1 MAKMKNTTLYVC
13 EQCGNEQTKW
23 SGKCPS
29 CGAWNSLS
37 QIKVSSSKK
46 SKRSDINLEEPKK
59 LSEVEEI
66 KEKRIP
72 VGIAEFDR
80 VMGGDVIKG
89 IVPGSV
95 TLIAGEPGIGKSTL
109 ILQVLSEMSKKGIKT
124 LYLSGE
130 ESMQQIKLRGQRLLA
145 SMDNIFV
152 VSETDVLLLD
162 QQISKNNYGILVVD
176 SIQTV
181 ENSDYENS
189 AGSVTQIKE
198 AASHLI
204 KLAKEN
210 NIALFIVGHITKEGS
225 IAGPKI
231 LEHLVDTV
239 LYFEGERFHSFRILR
254 VVKNR
259 FGAISEIGVFE
270 MTDKGLEEIKNP
282 SEAFISKNSTEPGQS
297 ICVTVEGTRPLL
309 AEVQTLITK
318 TAFGYPKRTASGLD
332 INRLNILIA
341 VMMRSMNIPL
351 STLDVYT
358 SVAGGLKI
366 KEPASDLA
374 ICVSILS
381 SYLKKRVHAKTAFF
395 GEVSLLGE
403 IRSVSKAKERIAEA
417 EKLGFDHV
425 VLAKGSGIKSSKLQI
440 IEAADI
446 REVSKIAFE
455 S

>member
-1 MAKMKNTTLYVC
+1 MVKAKNTTLYVC

-23 SGKCPS
+23 SGKCPA

-37 QIKVSSSKK
+37 QIKISSSKK
-46 SKRSDINLEEPKK
+46 TKRSNLNLQEPQK
-59 LSEVEEI
+59 LSEVLEI

-72 VGIAEFDR
+72 IGIKEFDR
-80 VMGGDVIKG
+80 VMGGEDVKG

-95 TLIAGEPGIGKSTL
+95 TLVAGEPGIGKSTL
-109 ILQVLSEMSKKGIKT
+109 ILQVLSQMSKKGVKT

-130 ESMQQIKLRGQRLLA
+130 ESMQQIKMRGQRLGAFLE
-145 SMDNIFV
+145 NIFV
-152 VSETDVLLLD
+152 VSETDVLALD
-162 QQISKNNYGILVVD
+162 SQVAKGDYGIIVID

-181 ENSDYENS
+181 ENSNYENS

-198 AASHLI
+198 SASHLI

-270 MTDKGLEEIKNP
+270 MTDKGLLEIQNP
-282 SEAFISKNSTEPGQS
+282 SSAFISKNAAEPGQA

-318 TAFGYPKRTASGLD
+318 TSFGYPKRTASGLD

-341 VMMRSMNIPL
+341 VMMRSMNVPL

-358 SVAGGLKI
+358 SVAGGLRI

-381 SYLKKRVHAKTAFF
+381 SYSKKKVHAGMAFF

-403 IRSVSKAKERIAEA
+403 VRPVSKAKDRINEA

-425 VLAKGSGIKSSKLQI
+425 VVAKGTGIKSSKLQV
-440 IEAADI
+440 IEVIDI
-446 REVSKIAFE
+446 KGVAKIAFE